1 MKYKALKVAT
11 TALLVVPLATPA
23 AMHLL
28 QTSSAAPAAVQNAET
43 PQQASCP
50 SKSASPDA
58 SGGRW
63 TGSGGNT
70 TYDARGKTF
79 AQNSD
84 NLYPLWLEGQ
94 NNCFQGGVI
103 QGQIS
108 KSQQWWQLKKCCN
121 GAGIMVD
128 GASKLL
134 GVRLDNVAVDAIRI
148 RKHAATTISDMYATY
163 TRDDCISDITHADL
177 VIDDSL
183 FDGCHTG
190 ISWRSHNKK
199 LRNQPFKLQVT
210 NSLFYIQPMAG
221 SASGGS
227 CKDWVV
233 NGQANG
239 PMWKMEGSAERVD
252 LHNVII
258 RQDLANH
265 ECGEKWPAGT
275 YDNVTFVWTS
285 NKPYPGTVPAGVK
298 LTNDVSVWNN
308 AKADWLAAHSGN
320 GGNGGANGG
329 GNGGG
334 GTPSPDPSPS
344 PDPTPSTDPSPSPDP
359 TPSTDPSTPST
370 GNGHVS
376 KLLVIWMENHS
387 LAEMQSG
394 MPYLAS
400 MSKTYGYTTNYKAI
414 GHPSLPN
421 YLAFVAG
428 STLGVA
434 DDNPPPDHHLTGTT
448 LFSQALSNGKTTK
461 TYAENQMDSSG
472 TPKNCVNQDITDPTG
487 YEVHHNPW
495 TYFTD
500 DTTNCKTYDVPFPGN
515 TSGGAVIGGALAHDA
530 ATSLPDFSYVVPN
543 ECNDAH
549 DCGLSK
555 GDNWL
560 KAWLPTIMKGPDYQA
575 GRLGIVIT
583 ADEDDR
589 QGDNTVLTTVISP
602 YTQHVVS
609 NTAFTHYS
617 LTRLV
622 DETLGLPL
630 LRNASTANSMR
641 AAFHL

>member
-1 MKYKALKVAT
+1 VKITALKAVTA
-11 TALLVVPLATPA
+11 ALLVAPLGTPA
-23 AMHLL
+23 ALHLL
-28 QTSSAAPAAVQNAET
+28 ESSAAAPSSSAAVQNATT
-43 PQQASCP
+43 PAQAGCP
-50 SKSASPDA
+50 TKTAVPSTSN
-58 SGGRW
+58 RW

-79 AQNSD
+79 TQTES
-84 NLYPLWLEGQ
+84 NLYPAWLEGQ

-108 KSQQWWQLKKCCN
+108 KSQEWWQLKKCCN

-134 GVRLDNVAVDAIRI
+134 GVRIDNLAVDAIRI
-148 RKHAATTISDMYATY
+148 RNHAATTISDMYASY
-163 TRDDCISDITHADL
+163 TRDDCISNITHADL

-190 ISWRSHNKK
+190 ISWRSHNSKIM
-199 LRNQPFKLQVT
+199 NQPFKLQLT
-210 NSLFYIQPMAG
+210 NTLFYIQPMAG
-221 SASGGS
+221 NASGGT

-233 NGQANG
+233 NNQANG
-239 PMWKMEGSAERVD
+239 PMWKMEGNAERVD

-285 NKPYPGTVPAGVK
+285 NKPYPGKLPAGVK

-308 AKADWLAAHSGN
+308 AKAQWLSQHNATPS
-320 GGNGGANGG
+320 
-329 GNGGG
+329 
-334 GTPSPDPSPS
+334 GTPSPKPSPSTSPTPSRSPSPS
-344 PDPTPSTDPSPSPDP
+344 PSPS
-359 TPSTDPSTPST
+359 STPAGT
-370 GNGHVS
+370 GRVS

-414 GHPSLPN
+414 AHPSLPN
-421 YLAFVAG
+421 YLAFAAG

-434 DDNPPPDHHLTGTT
+434 DDNPPPYHHLTGTT
-448 LFSQALSNGKTTK
+448 LFSQAIKAGKTAK

-472 TPKNCVNQDITDPTG
+472 TMKNCVNQDITSPTG

-500 DTTNCKTYDVPFPGN
+500 DTTNCQKSDVAFPGN

-549 DCGLSK
+549 DCGLATA
-555 GDNWL
+555 DNWL

-602 YTQHVVS
+602 YTRGVVS
-609 NTAFTHYS
+609 NTAYTHYS

-630 LRNASTANSMR
+630 LRKAGNANSMR

>member
-1 MKYKALKVAT
+1 M
-11 TALLVVPLATPA
+11 
-23 AMHLL
+23 
-28 QTSSAAPAAVQNAET
+28 T
-43 PQQASCP
+43 PQQAGCP
-50 SKSASPDA
+50 AKTAAPTTS
-58 SGGRW
+58 GRW

-70 TYDARGKTF
+70 TYDARSKTF
-79 AQNSD
+79 AQTQQ
-84 NLYPLWLEGQ
+84 NLYPVWLEGQ

-108 KSQQWWQLKKCCN
+108 KADNWWQLKQCCN

-134 GVRLDNVAVDAIRI
+134 GVRIDNLAVDAIRI
-148 RKHAATTISDMYATY
+148 RKHAATTIDDMYASY

-190 ISWRSHNKK
+190 ISWRSHNSKIV
-199 LRNQPFKLQVT
+199 NQPFKLQVT

-221 SASGGS
+221 NASGGS
-227 CKDWVV
+227 CKNWVV

-239 PMWKMEGSAERVD
+239 PMWKMEGNAERVN
-252 LHNVII
+252 LQNVVI

-265 ECGEKWPAGT
+265 ECGEAWPAGT
-275 YDNVTFVWTS
+275 YNNVTFVWTS
-285 NKPYPGTVPAGVK
+285 SKPYPGKLPAGVK

-308 AKADWLAAHSGN
+308 AKSQWLAAHDGSPSGN
-320 GGNGGANGG
+320 
-329 GNGGG
+329 
-334 GTPSPDPSPS
+334 PSPQPSPTTS
-344 PDPTPSTDPSPSPDP
+344 PTPQPSPTTSP
-359 TPSTDPSTPST
+359 TPQPTPT
-370 GNGHVS
+370 KTPNGHVS
-376 KLLVIWMENHS
+376 KLLVIWEENHS
-387 LAEMQSG
+387 LSQMESG

-421 YLAFVAG
+421 YLAFIAG
-428 STLGVA
+428 SNMGVT
-434 DDNPPPDHHLTGTT
+434 DDNPPVDHHLTGTT
-448 LFSQALSNGKTTK
+448 LFSQALAAGKTAK
-461 TYAENQMDSSG
+461 TYSENEMNSSG
-472 TPKNCVNQDITDPTG
+472 TPTNCETQDITSPTG

-500 DTTNCKTYDVPFPGN
+500 DTTNCKNLDVPFPGN

-530 ATSLPDFSYVVPN
+530 STSLPDFSYVEPN

-549 DCGLSK
+549 DCGLSTA
-555 GDNWL
+555 DNWL

-589 QGDNTVLTTVISP
+589 KGNNTVLTTVISP
-602 YTQHVVS
+602 YTHSVVS
-609 NTAFTHYS
+609 NTAYTHYS

-622 DETLGLPL
+622 DEVLGLPAI
-630 LRNASTANSMR
+630 RNAASANSMR
-641 AAFHL
+641 AAFAL